1 MKTRGIVKIGFF
13 FLAAALVLGLAGCGG
28 GDDGP
33 ETTRILGDIEVEGNT
48 LVHYAATLTGVNHF
62 GNNLGTNN
70 DDGSYT
76 FDGTAAA
83 WSGGG
88 AQYTFPQ
95 PGADDAWNISDYQV
109 VEVHLKVLEGS
120 VTAAVKK
127 YGNNIDLKPYP
138 TDGSN
143 SIAFNA
149 ATNGGNFTYKTVI
162 VEAGQGIG
170 FQRNTGGPATVAIEK
185 VIFSKVAT
193 HAITF
198 DGGEYADMP
207 EIYPIFVPTGRTVN
221 FGGNVNGNYLMPV
234 KPTWAGHTFTEWK
247 TTAGAA
253 FNLSA
258 PITADVDL
266 VAQWE
271 DGDPEPVDMSLNL
284 DPSSWG
290 TLPANAALTAGSG
303 WTIPSAYATTSYSN
317 DELTIT
323 FSGDNRQR
331 AIIPLS
337 AEQINE
343 LMYTQQA
350 GVTFRIVGTVSV
362 GNAPTL
368 IAADEF
374 RCHLASPTATGN
386 WNGTDTGVETAL
398 ENHLVEYRPFSTN
411 KSAATLGYFVIQA
424 MFKGTEA
431 DANTQFGF
439 QQVTLT
445 IQSIAIEPGNTGP

>member
-1 MKTRGIVKIGFF
+1 MKKSLTFFEAIAAIALIVVIG
-13 FLAAALVLGLAGCGG
+13 LTMTGC
-28 GDDGP
+28 
-33 ETTRILGDIEVEGNT
+33 ETEDTPQTDPPVVIATNPSIEGNT
-48 LVHYAATLTGVNHF
+48 LVHYAPELTGVNHF

-76 FDGTAAA
+76 FNGTAAA
-83 WSGGG
+83 WAGGG
-88 AQYTFPQ
+88 AQYTFPL
-95 PGADDAWNISDYQV
+95 PGPDDTWNISDYQV
-109 VEVHLKVLEGS
+109 VEVHLKVTSGS

-127 YGNNIDLKPYP
+127 FGNNIDLKPYP

-143 SIAFNA
+143 SITFNV
-149 ATNGGNFTYKTVI
+149 ATNGGKFTYKTVI
-162 VEAGQGIG
+162 DEAGYGIG
-170 FQRNTGGPATVAIEK
+170 LQRNTGGPATVAIEK
-185 VIFSKVAT
+185 VVFSKVAMHT
-193 HAITF
+193 INF
-198 DGGEYADMP
+198 DGGENASLLLNS
-207 EIYPIFVPTGRTVN
+207 IIIPTGRTVN
-221 FGGNVNGNYLMPV
+221 FGGNYAMPDR
-234 KPTWAGHTFTEWK
+234 PRWTGHTFTGWK
-247 TTAGAA
+247 TAAGAV
-253 FNLSA
+253 FNPST

-317 DELTIT
+317 DVLTIT

-337 AEQINE
+337 SEQIDE
-343 LMYTQQA
+343 LIYTQET

-362 GNAPTL
+362 GDAPSL
-368 IAADEF
+368 IAASEF
-374 RCHLASPTATGN
+374 RCHLANPAATGS
-386 WNGTDTGVETAL
+386 WNGTDTGAETAL

-411 KSAATLGYFVIQA
+411 KSAATLGYFAIQA
-424 MFKGTEA
+424 MYKGTQP

-445 IQSIAIEPGNTGP
+445 IESITIDIGDTRP